1 MDKAKPYFIAGA
13 AFIAYGAYK
22 CIEEYVLSDDNFAN
36 IKRAC
41 DDLSDRYS
49 DDDDE
54 IIDIEP

>member
-22 CIEEYVLSDDNFAN
+22 CIEQYVLNDEDYAN

-41 DDLSDRYS
+41 DDMSDRYS
-49 DDDDE
+49 E
-54 IIDIEP
+54 YEGETIDIEP